1 MKKLLTVFA
10 LLGCA
15 YSMNAQH
22 LEVGLKGGYGTT
34 WLMNKNV
41 FDQDEELDP
50 TASFAGQLGI
60 NATYFLND
68 KFGICVELNSQT
80 IKQKY
85 SGDTNGDASGGNFDS
100 EDKLKYINGPIL
112 IKLQNEGGI
121 YFEIGPQFNF
131 LSSAKGSY
139 DDEDSDIND
148 VSDRDIKEGFNGT
161 NIGLLFGFGVNINLT
176 DNLIITTGL
185 RLAAGFSDVTKEF
198 SDSELVK
205 LSTDEKIGTATS
217 YAHID
222 QTGDFSYEKTTLVSG
237 SLMLGLSY
245 KFGN

>member
-1 MKKLLTVFA
+1 MKKLLTVIA

-85 SGDTNGDASGGNFDS
+85 SGDFNGDLTGGNYDAM
-100 EDKLKYINGPIL
+100 DKLKYINVPIL
-112 IKLQNEGGI
+112 IKLQNEGGV

-131 LSSAKGSY
+131 LGKATGEFDLE
-139 DDEDSDIND
+139 DDDTFDY
-148 VSDRDIKEGFNGT
+148 SDRDIKEGFNGT
-161 NIGLLFGFGVNINLT
+161 NIGLLFGFGVNISVT
-176 DNLIITTGL
+176 DNLVITTGL

-198 SDSELVK
+198 TEAEL
-205 LSTDEKIGTATS
+205 LELEGDEKIGFATH
-217 YAHID
+217 YAHFD
-222 QTGDFSYEKTTLVSG
+222 QTGDYSYEKTTLVSG